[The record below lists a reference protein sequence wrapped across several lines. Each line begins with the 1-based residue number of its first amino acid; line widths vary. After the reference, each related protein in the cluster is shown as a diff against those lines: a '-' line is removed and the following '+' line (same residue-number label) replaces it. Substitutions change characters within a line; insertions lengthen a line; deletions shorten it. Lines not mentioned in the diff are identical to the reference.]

1 MSCASSCKAMGK
13 SVRASI
19 QRVKATATRDAS
31 NNIKYAD
38 DSNWETVGSRTA
50 WIKTLGGSERFASD
64 QLQAGHTYRVTMRS
78 DRETRAITPDDR
90 LRLNVDGKTR
100 TLGIV
105 SAVDKDFARQWVE
118 CLCVETRT

>member
-1 MSCASSCKAMGK
+1 MGK